1 MRNTIDGYI
10 IYVKSMYMTKHSDLE
25 KETVG
30 ISVKI
35 IYHININGII
45 N

>member
-1 MRNTIDGYI
+1 M
-10 IYVKSMYMTKHSDLE
+10 KKHSDLE